1 MNGLFIFLKELVQPL
16 NIIARHLTIDMYN
29 CKPNHLPDSEDFQS
43 ELPSLIQSA
52 GFHILTTE
60 THAINEEHLAMGMLL
75 HEGHFTVHIYTG
87 LKYVAADLF
96 LCEKDAA
103 PELLFK
109 SLRDLFKPEK
119 TKTTY
124 LKRGDF
130 GTVKDMKPRIK
141 TKVAPLR
148 RIYNTGARVI
158 RLLAHQHHSVE

>member
-1 MNGLFIFLKELVQPL
+1 MNGVTIPLKELVQPL
-16 NIIARHLTIDMYN
+16 NIIARHLTTDMYN
-29 CKPNHLPDSEDFQS
+29 CKPSHLPGAEDFQA
-43 ELPSLIQSA
+43 ELPELIQAA
-52 GFHILTTE
+52 GFHILTKE
-60 THAINEEHLAMGMLL
+60 AYAITKDHLAMAMLL
-75 HEGHFTVHIYTG
+75 HEGHFTVHIYTT
-87 LKYVAADLF
+87 LKYVAADMF

-148 RIYNTGARVI
+148 RIHNTGARVI